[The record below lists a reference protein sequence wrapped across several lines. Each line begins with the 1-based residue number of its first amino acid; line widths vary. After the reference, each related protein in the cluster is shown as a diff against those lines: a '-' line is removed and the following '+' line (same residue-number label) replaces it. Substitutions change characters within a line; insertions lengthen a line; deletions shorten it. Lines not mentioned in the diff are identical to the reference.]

1 MTQSGKH
8 GIFDR
13 MLWKLLK
20 MFTTN
25 FKFLETSQNSLR
37 VILVKF
43 EDHRS
48 NASHKMTQYGKHGT
62 FRGIFQK
69 SQN

>member
-8 GIFDR
+8 GIFDG
-13 MLWKLLK
+13 MLLK

-25 FKFLETSQNSLR
+25 FKFLKSSQNSLR

-48 NASHKMTQYGKHGT
+48 VSSHKMTQYGKHGIFRET
-62 FRGIFQK
+62 FRGIF
-69 SQN
+69 

>member
-1 MTQSGKH
+1 MKQSGNN
-8 GIFDR
+8 GIFDGIT
-13 MLWKLLK
+13 WNLLK

-25 FKFLETSQNSLR
+25 SKLLETTPNSLS

-48 NASHKMTQYGKHGT
+48 DASHKMTQYGKHGT
-62 FRGIFQK
+62 FRRIFSK
-69 SQN
+69 S